1 MNGVRTKLIKL
12 GFGFD
17 MALGGIAQNRLRSLL
32 TIIGVTIGVASVV
45 SLVSIGEGARQ
56 VIVSQFESLGTNVI
70 EVKSHHP
77 RTRLKVEDAYE
88 LEERVPSVAAAM
100 PVVET
105 QAQVKWRRN
114 VRKNVG
120 ILGVSEEF
128 PFIRDHELLAG
139 RFFGLLHVKQRL
151 RVAVVGCDLVESLF
165 DGRNPIGQG
174 IYIDG
179 QRYRVLGVLEPKG
192 SKMAGGIDQKIVVP
206 VTTAQRITKSY
217 AVDAIWAKAKDRNS
231 VDLAVVHISRV
242 MRKKFGLKL
251 TSATAAMKQGE
262 SGEGQGSSEGEEA
275 GEGGGS
281 EEEADTGEGA
291 GEAAEVVNGGV
302 AVKRAKERVALQ
314 PSMRYVGGPMRYGPE
329 GEAET
334 PLSDKEGT
342 LLTITSLNEMVKEAS
357 KANRVMTLMLAG
369 IASVSLLVGGLG
381 IMNIM
386 LVSVSERTAEI
397 GLRKALGAT
406 RADLLYQFMVEAFL
420 LSGFGGVLG
429 VILGYTGA
437 RFLQMQGIET
447 VITWGSSWVAL
458 GIAMVVGLAFG
469 VYPAYVASGLSPVEA
484 LRH

>member
-1 MNGVRTKLIKL
+1 MNGLRTSLIKL
-12 GFGFD
+12 GFGFE

-77 RTRLKVEDAYE
+77 RMRLKVEDAYE
-88 LEERVPSVAAAM
+88 LEERVPSIAAAM
-100 PVVET
+100 PVIET

-128 PFIRDHELLAG
+128 PFIRDHKLLAG
-139 RFFGLLHVKQRL
+139 RFFGLLHVKGRV
-151 RVAVVGCDLVESLF
+151 RVAVVGYDLVDSLF

-251 TSATAAMKQGE
+251 TSATAALKEGGSVE
-262 SGEGQGSSEGEEA
+262 GTGGSGSEGEGGQEDQA
-275 GEGGGS
+275 GEPGG
-281 EEEADTGEGA
+281 EADTGEGKVEGA
-291 GEAAEVVNGGV
+291 RVTSGAVAEKTAIARVVGGEVV
-302 AVKRAKERVALQ
+302 
-314 PSMRYVGGPMRYGPE
+314 PYGP
-329 GEAET
+329 GEQGPT
-334 PLSDKEGT
+334 PPSEKEGP

-406 RADLLYQFMVEAFL
+406 RADLLYQFLVEAFL

-429 VILGYTGA
+429 VILGYAGA
-437 RFLQMQGIET
+437 RFLQLHGIET

-458 GIAMVVGLAFG
+458 GVAMIVGLAFG